1 MFGNKEV
8 DNLNVLVDK
17 MARLGTFMD
26 LTMSVVVTRLKNYSM
41 DLVAVKALMEALSM
55 DDKLIS
61 KELWVVRMLKIM
73 SRYPK
78 WSSLHLM

>member
-41 DLVAVKALMEALSM
+41 DPVAVKALMEALSM